1 MLSLELISLCVGLK
15 NIGMFTQWDL
25 ERQKRVL
32 QPSVPNREESREAM
46 ANTPKLRII
55 PLGGVDEIGKNMT
68 VFEYDRDIIVVDCGS
83 MFPKDD
89 MLGIDLVIPDASY
102 LVANK
107 ERVRGYVFTH
117 GHEDHIGAVPYVVS
131 QIPAPLYG
139 SRLTL
144 ALIENKLREH
154 HVSGVPM
161 NTVEARQAVQL
172 GCFTVRFIKVNHSIP
187 GAFALAITCPIGTV
201 VCSGDF
207 KVDFTPIDGE
217 VTDLTSLAAIGS
229 KGVLALLC
237 ESTNIERPG
246 YTMSERKVGDTFY
259 EQINNARGR
268 VIIAMFSSN
277 VSRLQQV
284 VECAIHYHRKV
295 CFVGRS
301 MVNVTAVA
309 MELGELRIPQDTL
322 IDIDDLDKY
331 RDDELVVLTTGSQGE
346 PMSGL
351 TRMAFSEH
359 RKLQIKQ
366 SDKII
371 ISASPIPGNEV
382 FVSRVINQLY
392 RCGAEVIYDAM
403 AEVHVSGHA
412 CQEEIKLMHTLIKPK
427 YLIPVHGEYRML
439 WQHGE
444 LAESMGMPRQNIILP
459 EIGQVIELGASGV
472 SIAGE
477 VPNGTVLVDGL
488 GIGDV
493 GNVVLRDRKH
503 LSQDGLIIVA
513 MAFDR
518 TNCML
523 VSGPDVISR
532 GFVYVRENEDI
543 IEGIRETVRNIIA
556 SYGRIEGSDWPSI
569 KNRIKDE
576 LHRYIYDKIKRNPM
590 ILPIIVDLG

>member
-1 MLSLELISLCVGLK
+1 
-15 NIGMFTQWDL
+15 
-25 ERQKRVL
+25 
-32 QPSVPNREESREAM
+32 M

-131 QIPAPLYG
+131 QVPAPLYG

-154 HVSGVPM
+154 HVSGVPL
-161 NTVEARQAVQL
+161 NTVEARQVIQL

-207 KVDFTPIDGE
+207 KVDYTPIDGE
-217 VTDLTSLAAIGS
+217 VTDLTTLAAIGS

-246 YTMSERKVGDTFY
+246 YTMSERKVADTFY

-277 VSRLQQV
+277 VFRLQQV
-284 VECAIHYHRKV
+284 VDCAVHYHRKV

-309 MELGELRIPQDTL
+309 MELGELRIPDGSL

-412 CQEEIKLMHTLIKPK
+412 CQEEIKLMHTLVKPK

-477 VPNGTVLVDGL
+477 VPTGTVLVDGL

-532 GFVYVRENEDI
+532 GFFYVRENEDI
-543 IEGIRETVRNIIA
+543 IEGIRNTVRNIIA